1 MSVAVVTG
9 AARGIGAATV
19 DALVRQGWNVV
30 AIDIVADLPELAYP
44 MASPTEL
51 DEVVRRNGGP
61 TRVRPIRGD
70 VRDLGVLTRAVE
82 FAMDAWGGLD
92 AAIACAGAIGGGVP
106 SWEVPRSL
114 ETVIVE
120 INLFG
125 VLNLA
130 RAAVPA
136 MLRRPDPR
144 HGRFVAVSSAAS
156 ESGLAGV
163 AAYSASKSGVNGAV
177 RALAAELAG
186 TGVTANAVSPGST
199 ATPIL
204 SASADLY
211 GLETPDVF
219 ADGQPIGRLLDPSE
233 IADVIAFIAGP
244 LSVGMTGAI
253 VHVDGGMTL

>member
-30 AIDIVADLPELAYP
+30 AIDIVADLPELAYS
-44 MASPTEL
+44 MANPTEL

-61 TRVRPIRGD
+61 TRVRPITGD

-114 ETVIVE
+114 ETVIVD

-136 MLRRPDPR
+136 MLSRPDPR

-156 ESGLAGV
+156 ESGLAGI

-219 ADGQPIGRLLDPSE
+219 ADQQPIGRLLDPSE